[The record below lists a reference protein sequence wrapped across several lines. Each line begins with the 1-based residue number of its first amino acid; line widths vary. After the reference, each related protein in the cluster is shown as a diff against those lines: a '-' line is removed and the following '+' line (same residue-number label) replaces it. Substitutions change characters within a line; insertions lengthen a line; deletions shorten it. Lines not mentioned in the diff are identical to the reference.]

1 MLTNGNYH
9 TEAKWRIHASAKW
22 VIIGLRD
29 NISPV
34 SRRSVYSAIADVLP
48 IMYSKANSKAI
59 WVKISNISSAK
70 IFFIYQPFCPCL
82 KVLNAKQLQTA
93 LFANYD
99 MNSFLLFHS
108 WHWRPL
114 SVKEPQITDQSTDC
128 TTAMQVNW
136 HQRKRLSPASLSRY
150 EENLPVTGGS
160 QPHHHHKGLVTR
172 KTIPRHRYSDVIM
185 TAMTSQITG
194 IPIVCSTVCSG
205 AYQGK
210 YQSSAWLA
218 FVKGIHRSP
227 VDSPHKGPVTRKM
240 LLFDDV
246 IMSSLLLVKIYN
258 FGKYVRLSVFLLVC
272 PFCQA

>member
-1 MLTNGNYH
+1 M
-9 TEAKWRIHASAKW
+9 
-22 VIIGLRD
+22 
-29 NISPV
+29 
-34 SRRSVYSAIADVLP
+34 
-48 IMYSKANSKAI
+48 
-59 WVKISNISSAK
+59 
-70 IFFIYQPFCPCL
+70 F
-82 KVLNAKQLQTA
+82 NAKQLQTA

-128 TTAMQVNW
+128 STAMQVNW
-136 HQRKRLSPASLSRY
+136 HPRKRLSPASLSRY

-194 IPIVCSTVCSG
+194 IPVVCSTVCSG

-246 IMSSLLLVKIYN
+246 IMSSLLLAN
-258 FGKYVRLSVFLLVC
+258 KYVRLSVFLLVC